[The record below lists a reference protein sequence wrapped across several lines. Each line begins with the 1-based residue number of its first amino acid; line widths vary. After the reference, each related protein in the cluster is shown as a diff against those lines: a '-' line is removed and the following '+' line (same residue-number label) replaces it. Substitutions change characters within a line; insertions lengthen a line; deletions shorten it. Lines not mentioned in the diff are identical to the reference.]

1 MQAGPGTSI
10 EADVDTG
17 GAEIAD
23 IHRLDTTPGSSA
35 VDRVTAWVRRLV
47 LNGTLTAGSS
57 FSITDLSEQLGV
69 SAIPVREALR
79 RLDAQGL
86 IQLRPGRSA
95 IVKPL
100 DVTEIRSIYRLRRAI
115 EPDLAARSCSLL
127 SSSERDRLD
136 GLLETYGE
144 PRDDA
149 EELWR
154 IHHDLHL
161 ALLKPATSSWD
172 LRILSQLW
180 HASDRYTRIVFET
193 YNVSDT
199 ERKRRYQAHKVL
211 VQASRSGSPFEI
223 RTALTSHLMDNEAA
237 CLVGIASL
245 TPALASET
253 GRTTDPARENY

>member
-1 MQAGPGTSI
+1 MQAEPFPLI
-10 EADVDTG
+10 DVEPAG
-17 GAEIAD
+17 EVAEISGL
-23 IHRLDTTPGSSA
+23 HQLDVSPEGSA
-35 VDRVTAWVRRLV
+35 VDRVTAWIRRSV
-47 LNGTLTAGSS
+47 LNGTLIPGSS

-100 DVTEIRSIYRLRRAI
+100 DVTELRGIYRLRRAI
-115 EPDLAARSCSLL
+115 EPDLAARSCNLL
-127 SSSERDRLD
+127 SSSDRDHLD
-136 GLLETYGE
+136 GLLEAYGE

-161 ALLKPATSSWD
+161 ALLKPAASSWD

-199 ERKRRYQAHKVL
+199 EQKRRYDAHRIL
-211 VQASRSGSPFEI
+211 VEASRSGSPFEI

-237 CLVGIASL
+237 CLLGI
-245 TPALASET
+245 PNLA
-253 GRTTDPARENY
+253 PPP

>member
-1 MQAGPGTSI
+1 VSQPLEDSRRISAS
-10 EADVDTG
+10 G
-17 GAEIAD
+17 G
-23 IHRLDTTPGSSA
+23 SA
-35 VDRVTAWVRRLV
+35 VDRVTAWVRRSV
-47 LNGTLTAGSS
+47 LNGSMTPGSS
-57 FSITDLSEQLGV
+57 FLITDLSDQLGV

-95 IVKPL
+95 IVMPL
-100 DVTEIRSIYRLRRAI
+100 DVAELRGIYRLRRAI
-115 EPDLAARSCSLL
+115 EPDLAARACTLL
-127 SSSERDRLD
+127 GSSDRDHLD
-136 GLLETYGE
+136 SLLETYRE

-161 ALLKPATSSWD
+161 ALMMPATSSWD

-199 ERKRRYQAHKVL
+199 ERMRRYDAHRIL
-211 VQASRSGSPFEI
+211 VEASRSASPFEI
-223 RTALTSHLMDNEAA
+223 RTALTTHLLDNEAA
-237 CLVGIASL
+237 CLVGIPSLVPDGSAS
-245 TPALASET
+245 
-253 GRTTDPARENY
+253 GNDGD